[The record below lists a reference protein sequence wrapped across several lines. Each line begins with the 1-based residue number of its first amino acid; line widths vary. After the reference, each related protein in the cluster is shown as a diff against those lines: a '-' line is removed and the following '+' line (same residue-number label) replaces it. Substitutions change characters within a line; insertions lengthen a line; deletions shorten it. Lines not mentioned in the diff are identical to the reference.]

1 MHFTSHEYVVV
12 TIFFQCVSLIELNSW
27 KDETFVAIKA
37 LQKREKKNKGCNKK
51 RKKRKEVI

>member
-37 LQKREKKNKGCNKK
+37 LQKREKKKTKDVTKKGKK
-51 RKKRKEVI
+51 EKK

>member
-1 MHFTSHEYVVV
+1 
-12 TIFFQCVSLIELNSW
+12 VSLIELNSW